1 MAQGVFVMG
10 LLIPIIA
17 VLVVALL
24 VVALWQRRKN
34 PGRRPEYKMFFI
46 LGIVWLLM
54 GIATDN
60 SAFTILGLIFVIA
73 GATNKD
79 KWGGKEAVK

>member
-1 MAQGVFVMG
+1 MAQEVFAME

-34 PGRRPEYKMFFI
+34 LGKRPEYKTFFI
-46 LGIVWLLM
+46 LGIVWLIM
-54 GIATDN
+54 GITTDN

-79 KWGGKEAVK
+79 KWKKGL